1 MPRPLGLPVGSIRA
15 LTLLALAARA
25 VLDLRADGGIAS
37 WLGAALLVC
46 AAAYFASRASR
57 DHVVVSGSAAD
68 GTKPRPP
75 LGLPT
80 GTVRFLFL
88 VAISYGAW
96 LWFKDHRLTESQQP
110 LVIVV
115 GAFAIGVLVR
125 WFLAQV
131 RPPTDA
137 STLLF
142 EHVQSF
148 VVLIAA
154 AGLVTLRITGKV
166 DEVDPW
172 IQPTLA
178 AACTYY
184 AGVR

>member
-1 MPRPLGLPVGSIRA
+1 MNRPLGLPVGSIRA
-15 LTLLALAARA
+15 LTLLALTARA
-25 VLDLRADGGIAS
+25 VLEVRDHGGIAS

-57 DHVVVSGSAAD
+57 DHVVVAGSAAD
-68 GTKPRPP
+68 GSKPRPP

-80 GTVRFLFL
+80 GTIRFVFL
-88 VAISYGAW
+88 AAISYGAW
-96 LWFKDHRLTESQQP
+96 LWFREHRLSESEQP
-110 LVIVV
+110 LVVVV

-131 RPPTDA
+131 RPPSDA

-148 VVLIAA
+148 VVLVAA
-154 AGLVTLRITGKV
+154 AGLVTLQVTGRSA
-166 DEVDPW
+166 EVSSW
-172 IQPTLA
+172 IEPTLA